1 MKLTGN
7 NSTGTV
13 GSQQASD
20 QALGWVV
27 RLRSD
32 AVQETDMEAFADWLT
47 DSEGNQQAWEQ
58 ALDLW
63 ETAGVLSYLPSQDL
77 LASSESVVEQ
87 LNKTGGLLRKYSTG
101 FWRILTATSAS
112 LVIAAA
118 VFFAFEDNS
127 QNYYSA
133 LGEYKQI
140 TLTDGS
146 VIELNTDSA
155 VNVSLDQT
163 VREIELLKGEAFF
176 TVASD
181 KQRPFVVQVGAASV
195 QALGTAFNIYR
206 SQENQIEVAVTEGV
220 VRVSESKGSAV
231 AAPQSKMLVANQAVV
246 VSSASG
252 LAEVTLKTEQ
262 ATAWRQR
269 QIIFDR
275 ASVAQAVASL
285 SRYRQDKIVVADQ
298 IQSNRRISGIFS
310 TNEPKQTLLAVA
322 EAFELEVSQQ
332 ADHWLLSPPNP

>member
-7 NSTGTV
+7 NSTGKV
-13 GSQQASD
+13 SNKQASD

-32 AVQETDMEAFADWLT
+32 AVQETDMEAFAHWLT
-47 DSEGNQQAWEQ
+47 ASDGNQQAWEQ

-77 LASSESVVEQ
+77 LASSEIFAEP
-87 LNKTGGLLRKYSTG
+87 LNNTDGLLRKWSAG
-101 FWRILTATSAS
+101 FWRTLTATSAS
-112 LVIAAA
+112 LVIAVA

-127 QNYYSA
+127 QRYYSA
-133 LGEYKQI
+133 VGEYKQV
-140 TLTDGS
+140 TLADGS

-155 VNVSLDQT
+155 VNVSLDQA

-181 KQRPFVVQVGAASV
+181 RQRPFVVQVGAATV

-206 SQENQIEVAVTEGV
+206 SQENQIEVAVIEGV

-231 AAPQSKMLVANQAVV
+231 AAPRSKMLVANQAVV

-252 LAEVTLKTEQ
+252 LVDASLKTEQ
-262 ATAWRQR
+262 APAWRQQ
-269 QIIFDR
+269 QIIFDD
-275 ASVAQAVASL
+275 ASVTQAAASL
-285 SRYRQDKIVVADQ
+285 NRYRQDKIMVADQ
-298 IQSNRRISGIFS
+298 SQSNRRISGIFS
-310 TNEPKQTLLAVA
+310 TSEPQQTLFAVA